1 MTNIEIKPTVS
12 SDVPALQT
20 VLDETGLFPSEM
32 LHDMLA
38 GFLGD
43 ASEDIWLTCHLQDQA
58 VGFCY
63 AVPEQLTEG
72 TWNMLALAVLPAHQG
87 SGCGAALVTY
97 LEALLRE
104 RGQRIL
110 IVDTSGSEDF
120 APTRRFYKTIGYAEE
135 ARIRDFWAK
144 GDDKVT
150 FWKRLG

>member
-1 MTNIEIKPTVS
+1 MSNIEIKPTAS
-12 SDVPALQT
+12 NDVPALET
-20 VLDETGLFPSEM
+20 VLDGTGLFPSEM

-38 GFLGD
+38 GFLGGS
-43 ASEDIWLTCHLQDQA
+43 SEDIWLTCHLRDQA

-87 SGCGAALVTY
+87 SGCGAALVTH

-110 IVDTSGSEDF
+110 IVDTSGSDDF
-120 APTRRFYKTIGYAEE
+120 VATRGFYKRIGYTEE
-135 ARIRDFWAK
+135 ARIRDFWAQ

-150 FWKRLG
+150 FWKRLS